1 MFEFWIFS
9 LNHNRG
15 NILQSIAEFN
25 LSLQA
30 DVLSSS
36 SENGL
41 SSVDAFFEYVAS
53 RLEDAGEI
61 EMSERAAFEAT
72 LGAKHL
78 RVDGSGGDPRDCEGV
93 LSMVVC
99 DYRESEEP
107 QTLNASDAKRLF
119 GQLINFLVSAQQ
131 DQFRST
137 LTLGS
142 PAAGLAE
149 TIALTWCGLSKV
161 KLILITNA
169 VNSARTDA
177 VPAGLLNKIPVTYN
191 VWDLARFQRFE
202 ASGQANEE
210 LVINF
215 KADYGKSVPALA
227 ASRKDEEL
235 ESYLMVIPGVQLA
248 DIYEKWG
255 ARLLESNVRSFLQA
269 RAKVNKGIRD
279 TIKNEPEMFF
289 SFNNGLSA
297 TAESVVTE
305 VSADG
310 LKIVSAH
317 NLQIVN
323 GCQTTASIHAAK
335 KISAASLHKVLVQM
349 KLTVVPQSRSE
360 VIVPR
365 ISETANSQN
374 KVTAAD
380 FFSNHPFHV
389 RIEEYSRKVLAPA
402 RQGTNRETQWF
413 YERARGQYLVGRSN
427 GTEAERKKFDITF
440 PKEQLFAKTDLAK
453 AEFSFFGKPH
463 VVSKGAQK
471 NFAEFAVETGIQWA
485 RNNARFDETWF
496 TRLVA
501 KLIVFRYLEK
511 VVPVQ
516 DWYPGGYRAN
526 IVTYSIAKVSA
537 DAEAMNALIN
547 LDTVWRAQSI
557 SDDLSRIYLKAA
569 KAASDVLTKP
579 ILGIK
584 NTTEWA
590 KKQACWERLRT
601 QQIDYEGVLQN
612 CVVSLED
619 DREAVRDGKRN
630 AAIVSGIEAQT
641 RVVTTGKEFWLRL
654 QSWGESTGTLSPR
667 ELNILRSCSMPG
679 GRLPSE
685 KQAIVALQIL
695 STSCTRGYHDE
706 LEVPRVK
713 IGNLSRVH

>member
-1 MFEFWIFS
+1 M
-9 LNHNRG
+9 
-15 NILQSIAEFN
+15 QSIAEFN

-30 DVLSSS
+30 DVQSRS

-41 SSVDAFFEYVAS
+41 SSVDAFFEHMAS

-78 RVDGSGGDPRDCEGV
+78 RVDGSGGDPRDCEGI
-93 LSMVVC
+93 LSIVVC

-107 QTLNASDAKRLF
+107 QTLNAADAKRLF
-119 GQLINFLVSAQQ
+119 GQLVNFLISAQL

-169 VNSARTDA
+169 INSARTDA

-215 KADYGKSVPALA
+215 KADYGKSVPALV

-289 SFNNGLSA
+289 SFNNGISA

-305 VSADG
+305 VSAEG
-310 LKIVSAH
+310 LKIVSAR

-323 GCQTTASIHAAK
+323 GGQTTASIHAAK
-335 KISAASLHKVLVQM
+335 KLSAASLHSVLVQM

-374 KVTAAD
+374 KVSAAD

-389 RIEEYSRKVLAPA
+389 RIEEYSRKILAPA

-413 YERARGQYLVGRSN
+413 YERARGQYLVGRSK
-427 GTEAERKKFDITF
+427 GTEAERKKFDVTF

-501 KLIVFRYLEK
+501 KLIVFRHLEK

-547 LDTVWRAQSI
+547 LDAVWRAQSI

-619 DREAVRDGKRN
+619 DREAVRDGKRS

-641 RVVTTGKEFWLRL
+641 LVITTGKEFWLRL

-667 ELNILRSCSMPG
+667 EISILRACSMPG

-695 STSCTRGYHDE
+695 STSRTQGYQDE

-713 IGNLSRVH
+713 IGNWNRVH